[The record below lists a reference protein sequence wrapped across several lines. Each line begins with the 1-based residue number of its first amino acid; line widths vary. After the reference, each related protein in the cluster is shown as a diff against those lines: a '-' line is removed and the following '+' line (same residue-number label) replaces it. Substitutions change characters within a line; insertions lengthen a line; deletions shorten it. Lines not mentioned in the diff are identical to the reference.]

1 MEPEIALVA
10 ASVETDVNGAG
21 LNLNPQPSKRSSQRT
36 RDTAVVVYGSP
47 CSSAFTGRLF
57 TGRLYDQ
64 HCYHAAARKS
74 EQSIGNR

>member
-10 ASVETDVNGAG
+10 AGVETDVDGAG
-21 LNLNPQPSKRSSQRT
+21 LNLLNPATVEEIIAHPRPSSY
-36 RDTAVVVYGSP
+36 TASP
-47 CSSAFTGRLF
+47 CSSAF

-64 HCYHAAARKS
+64 HCYHAAARKP